1 MNSVEGLTSH
11 EVAAGFAQVVSGGK
25 NFLAAVE
32 KSNILPETKA
42 KISELFASAHKEAQD
57 LHIQDA
63 VKKLIQP
70 HA

>member
-1 MNSVEGLTSH
+1 
-11 EVAAGFAQVVSGGK
+11 VSGGK